1 MTLPTTHNALLTL
14 LFTATGA
21 LLKGLKCS
29 SLIKQCSFTKRSSL
43 KSQRSIW
50 RSLYA
55 SPWLADPIWYWST
68 TKFSTKYFFPPN
80 VCSTLL
86 KPDWSIP
93 YFLLYQ
99 RHLSLEHSECPKS
112 PFPLQTNFIQPIS
125 KVLRYQ
131 NCRRTIPSIFLK
143 ENDDLL
149 QKSHCSHN

>member
-29 SLIKQCSFTKRSSL
+29 TLIKQCSFTKRSSL

-80 VCSTLL
+80 VCSTLP

-93 YFLLYQ
+93 YFLFYQ
-99 RHLSLEHSECPKS
+99 RHLKSGTQWVSQVSFPITNKLHTAHLKGTEISE
-112 PFPLQTNFIQPIS
+112 
-125 KVLRYQ
+125 
-131 NCRRTIPSIFLK
+131 
-143 ENDDLL
+143 L
-149 QKSHCSHN
+149 QKNNPLHFPERKWWSVTEISLSP